1 MIVKWGIIGCGDVAN
16 RKGGPALINVERSE
30 LVAVASRTPERA
42 REFAARHGAKRYY
55 RTVEEL
61 LSDDEINAIYIAT
74 PPNVH
79 CKYTVLAAEA
89 GKHVLCEKPMAMN
102 VRECEEMIRACR
114 RNNVKLMVAY
124 YRRGYPN
131 VQWAKRFIEHDVIG
145 EVVLAKVNAT
155 GYYNPENP
163 NDPKHWRTNPEIAGG
178 GVLMDFGCHY
188 LDLLLYLFGDVT
200 HVKALTETLHCSY
213 SVEDSALLILKF
225 KRGMHG
231 LANFNWNIGVSEL
244 SFEIYGTQGKI
255 SLIPGD
261 VSMSGDL
268 IVYTK
273 KEGRREIHLKPLQI
287 THQAIV
293 KNFVDSLS
301 GEEELLCP
309 GEEAIKTNKI
319 IEAAY
324 QSSRNLWSKI
334 DLSSVR
340 V

>member
-1 MIVKWGIIGCGDVAN
+1 
-16 RKGGPALINVERSE
+16 
-30 LVAVASRTPERA
+30 
-42 REFAARHGAKRYY
+42 
-55 RTVEEL
+55 
-61 LSDDEINAIYIAT
+61 
-74 PPNVH
+74 
-79 CKYTVLAAEA
+79 
-89 GKHVLCEKPMAMN
+89 
-102 VRECEEMIRACR
+102 
-114 RNNVKLMVAY
+114 
-124 YRRGYPN
+124 
-131 VQWAKRFIEHDVIG
+131 
-145 EVVLAKVNAT
+145 
-155 GYYNPENP
+155 
-163 NDPKHWRTNPEIAGG
+163 
-178 GVLMDFGCHY
+178 MDFGCHY
-188 LDLLLYLFGDVT
+188 LDLLLYLFGDIT

-225 KRGMHG
+225 KRSMHG

-244 SFEIYGTQGKI
+244 SFEIYGTRGKI
-255 SLIPGD
+255 YLIPGD

-301 GEEELLCP
+301 GGEDLLCP

-324 QSSRNLWSKI
+324 QSSRNSWSKI
-334 DLSSVR
+334 DLSCVR